1 MKKKN
6 VLIVCIIIA
15 VILVVLTFITNYIDK
30 GRVST
35 GYEPKFTI
43 KIVSDGGNKVTY
55 WGLGYKVVR
64 YPSVSPNEPYKNNL
78 GVKMGSWFMKYEL
91 SEYENVKIELLM
103 DEKTI
108 EVDKKR
114 DVEFIVT
121 LLRDSKY
128 IHELCRG
135 INTHKIIIGDEIY
148 YLKESCAE
156 IQKGKK
162 QAKLSKEDL
171 NSLLK
176 IINDYSKVD
185 ENNKKDAE
193 IIETITTTFET
204 YYKMSDGTWQMNGNS
219 YKYRLE
225 ITGRMPSAV
234 LDSTFVYLSNIK
246 DISFQRAYLA
256 AGLSSSTVDYFSA
269 EDAVFVDYFNVEW

>member
-6 VLIVCIIIA
+6 VLIICIIIA
-15 VILVVLTFITNYIDK
+15 VILAVLSFIANYVDK

-35 GYEPKFTI
+35 GHEPKFTI

-91 SEYENVKIELLM
+91 SDYESVKIELLM

-114 DVEFIVT
+114 DVEFIVS

-128 IHELCRG
+128 IHELCDG
-135 INTHKIIIGDEIY
+135 INTYKIIIDNEVY
-148 YLKESCAE
+148 YLKESCKE

-162 QAKLSKEDL
+162 QAKISDEDL

-176 IINDYSKVD
+176 IISDYSNS
-185 ENNKKDAE
+185 EETEKKETE

-225 ITGRMPSAV
+225 ITGRKPNEV

-256 AGLSSSTVDYFSA
+256 AGLSSSTVDYFSV
-269 EDAVFVDYFNVEW
+269 EDAVFVDYFNVE

>member
-35 GYEPKFTI
+35 GHEPKFTI

-91 SEYENVKIELLM
+91 SDYKNVKIELLM

-114 DVEFIVT
+114 DVEFIVS

-128 IHELCRG
+128 IHELCDG
-135 INTHKIIIGDEIY
+135 INTHKIIIDDEIY

-234 LDSTFVYLSNIK
+234 VDSTFVYLSNIK

-269 EDAVFVDYFNVEW
+269 EDAVFVDYFNVE

>member
-6 VLIVCIIIA
+6 VLIICIIIA

-30 GRVST
+30 SRVST
-35 GYEPKFTI
+35 GHEPKFTI

-91 SEYENVKIELLM
+91 SDYKNVKIELLM

-114 DVEFIVT
+114 DVEFIVS

-128 IHELCRG
+128 IHELCDG
-135 INTHKIIIGDEIY
+135 INTHKIIIDDEVY

-234 LDSTFVYLSNIK
+234 VDSTFVYLSNIK

-269 EDAVFVDYFNVEW
+269 EDAVFVDYFNVE

>member
-6 VLIVCIIIA
+6 VLIICIIIA

-35 GYEPKFTI
+35 GHEPKFTI

-91 SEYENVKIELLM
+91 SDYKNVKIELLM

-114 DVEFIVT
+114 DVEFIVS

-128 IHELCRG
+128 IHELCDG
-135 INTHKIIIGDEIY
+135 INTHKIIIDDEIY
-148 YLKESCAE
+148 YLKESCKE

-162 QAKLSKEDL
+162 QAKISEEDL

-176 IINDYSKVD
+176 IIENYKEVDMPVND
-185 ENNKKDAE
+185 EE
-193 IIETITTTFET
+193 QHQFLGTIIEAHNNYIIVKPDEGTNERKSSDKI
-204 YYKMSDGTWQMNGNS
+204 KMSIDRPTNGINDFYVKGNKVKITYNGVIMES
-219 YKYRLE
+219 YPAQ
-225 ITGRMPSAV
+225 ISAI
-234 LDSTFVYLSNIK
+234 NIE
-246 DISFQRAYLA
+246 L
-256 AGLSSSTVDYFSA
+256 V
-269 EDAVFVDYFNVEW
+269 V

>member
-35 GYEPKFTI
+35 GHEPKFTI

-91 SEYENVKIELLM
+91 SDYKNVKIELLM

-114 DVEFIVT
+114 DVEFIVS

-135 INTHKIIIGDEIY
+135 INTHKIIIDDEIY

-234 LDSTFVYLSNIK
+234 VDSTFVYLSNIK

-269 EDAVFVDYFNVEW
+269 EDAVFVDYFNVE